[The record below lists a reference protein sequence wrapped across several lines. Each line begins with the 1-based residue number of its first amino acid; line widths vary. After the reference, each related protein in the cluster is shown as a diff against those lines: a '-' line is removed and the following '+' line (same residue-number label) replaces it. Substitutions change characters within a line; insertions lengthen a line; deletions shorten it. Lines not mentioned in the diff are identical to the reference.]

1 MLLKLMKRKNSK
13 GFSLIELIIVIVII
27 GILAAVVIP
36 NMLGTTMQAHN
47 ATVDAMEGAL
57 KSSVELAYSG
67 SLVSGENYYP
77 HPTATEADHDGATA
91 QFLTD
96 YLLKAHDDESWTL
109 EAVAGYDFDN
119 ADQDGGAAANPDAPA
134 GNIIAVKWVYKVG
147 TDNEQ
152 RIYYSAANGSGVVQA
167 FGAKESNSNFYFA
180 RESFV
185 VTALKPGGEPAAPVD
200 PGVGAGFGDESDL
213 RLKTDIVL
221 TGHSPSGIPEYS
233 FRYLSDPSGTIFHG
247 TMAQDLLKTHP
258 KAVLTGDN
266 GFYKVY
272 YNLIDVD
279 FYALPRP

>member
-1 MLLKLMKRKNSK
+1 MQINSVKNLNTAK

-77 HPTATEADHDGATA
+77 HPTHTEVNHAGTTPATD
-91 QFLTD
+91 QFLTN

-167 FGAKESNSNFYFA
+167 FGAKESNSNFFF
-180 RESFV
+180 S
-185 VTALKPGGEPAAPVD
+185 
-200 PGVGAGFGDESDL
+200 
-213 RLKTDIVL
+213 
-221 TGHSPSGIPEYS
+221 
-233 FRYLSDPSGTIFHG
+233 
-247 TMAQDLLKTHP
+247 
-258 KAVLTGDN
+258 
-266 GFYKVY
+266 
-272 YNLIDVD
+272 
-279 FYALPRP
+279 

>member
-57 KSSVELAYSG
+57 KSAVELAHSG
-67 SLVSGENYYP
+67 TLVSGENYYP
-77 HPTATEADHDGATA
+77 HPSFEEEAHDGTNE
-91 QFLTD
+91 QLLID
-96 YLLKAHDDESWTL
+96 YLLKSYDDVAWDL
-109 EAVAGYDFDN
+109 EEVAAYDFKTD
-119 ADQDGGAAANPDAPA
+119 DQDAGEDANPDAPD
-134 GNIIAVKWVYKVG
+134 GNIEGVKFVYKAG

-152 RIYYSAANGSGVVQA
+152 RIYYSAVDGDGEVNDFDS
-167 FGAKESNSNFYFA
+167 KELNKNFFFA
-180 RESFV
+180 RESF
-185 VTALKPGGEPAAPVD
+185 TLDDSDKTSGEPGEGDVAPGEDED
-200 PGVGAGFGDESDL
+200 PSDI

-233 FRYLSDPSGTIFHG
+233 FRYISDPSGTMFHG
-247 TMAQDLLKTHP
+247 AMAQDLLKTHP

-266 GFYKVY
+266 GFYKVK

-279 FYALPRP
+279 FYALP